1 MKRILFL
8 LVCGLALSLFS
19 NAEDKKMGTKI
30 KENQEKLIIHNLK
43 QKISQI
49 DLDLALEQYKQA
61 RMELFR
67 TEMQARL
74 VSTESKKRPS
84 EEIKLERDR
93 LGMRIAILQSMAD
106 ELTAK
111 IEKLGRES
119 VESPYR

>member
-19 NAEDKKMGTKI
+19 HAEDEKVATKI
-30 KENQEKLIIHNLK
+30 KEDQEKLIIHNLK

-74 VSTESKKRPS
+74 VSTEPKKRPS
-84 EEIKLERDR
+84 EELKQERDR